1 MNWREFFYMGGYW
14 PYVWASYA
22 LAFVVLALNVFL
34 AWRRDRLARQ
44 RLAAT
49 LSRKRGPN
57 V

>member
-34 AWRRDRLARQ
+34 AWRRDRLARR